1 MIDIVTL
8 VTVAGIA
15 IFVLF
20 AMGLVVEK
28 MKRNFNEKIIKVAV
42 RLDDYINE
50 NTEVRSQ
57 TEDSELKTENSSETT
72 EERKDDWT

>member
-72 EERKDDWT
+72 EERKDD